1 MLPTYP
7 VDNVNT
13 LAIPKQEAPAPVI
26 AVATGAGLTVTPTAA
41 VVVAA
46 AQTPLVT
53 TAL

>member
-1 MLPTYP
+1 MLPVYP
-7 VDNVNT
+7 DANVNS
-13 LAIPKQEAPAPVI
+13 LAVPKQVLPAPVI
-26 AVATGAGLTVTPTAA
+26 LVATTAGLTVTPTAA